1 MAGKYLPREDQGKH
15 RPRPNPDRR
24 PTGGTE
30 PVRRPPN
37 RGDSDRSR
45 PDQAAHHRT
54 DPAKRAANSRRNPPR
69 RRRNYGGP
77 LALLLVLIVLGG
89 VLLFAV
95 KSCTGPDQGVLGT
108 ENVQPPVD
116 STGTSQE
123 TENPQTQP
131 TVNPNEVV
139 ARATVL
145 NTGDILMHKPVI
157 NTGLSGGTYNF
168 DSIFT
173 YAKSY
178 ISGADYAVANLE
190 TTLAGLDN
198 GYSYSGYPTF
208 NCPDGIV
215 DGTRD
220 AGFDM
225 LLTANNHSYDT
236 SAVGLDRTVQII
248 REKGLATL
256 GTMASAD
263 EKKYNVTEINGIRLG
278 MVCYTYET
286 ADKDPDVPSLNTIP
300 LKPQS
305 IGKINSFDYDQ
316 LPKFYAALKQQIA
329 DMRKEGAEAIVV
341 YLHWGDEYQLKQ
353 NSKQEKIAQE
363 LCNLGVDVIVGGHP
377 HVVQPVDL
385 LTSKNDDSHKT
396 LVLYSMGNAVSNQ
409 RRNEMG
415 QIKAALDGYTEDGV
429 LFSFTFAKY
438 ADGTVALE
446 STQLIPTWVNL
457 RKGDRTAYHILP
469 LDKNIGDWKGTFQI
483 SDSVCKQAEESYNR
497 TMKIVGSGMEKA
509 QTYLAQ
515 AKLQREQASAAQLA
529 PAA

>member
-15 RPRPNPDRR
+15 RPRTNPDRR

-37 RGDSDRSR
+37 RVNPDRRNPS
-45 PDQAAHHRT
+45 QAAYNRA
-54 DPAKRAANSRRNPPR
+54 DPERRPANPRRNPPR
-69 RRRNYGGP
+69 RRRNCGGP

-89 VLLFAV
+89 ILLFVV
-95 KSCTGPDQGVLGT
+95 KSCTKPEQTPVGT
-108 ENVQPPVD
+108 ENVQPSAD
-116 STGTSQE
+116 STGTSQG
-123 TENPQTQP
+123 TENSQPQP
-131 TVNPNEVV
+131 TTNPNEVV

-157 NTGLSGGTYNF
+157 STGLSGSTYNF

-198 GYSYSGYPTF
+198 GYLYSGYPTF
-208 NCPDGIV
+208 NCPDAIV
-215 DGTRD
+215 DGARD

-236 SAVGLDRTVQII
+236 SAVGLDRTVQIV

-256 GTMASAD
+256 GTMTSVD
-263 EKKYNVTEINGIRLG
+263 EKKYNVTEVNGIRLG
-278 MVCYTYET
+278 MICYTYET
-286 ADKDPDVPSLNTIP
+286 ADKDPNVPSLNTIP

-305 IGKINSFDYDQ
+305 IGKINTFDYDQ
-316 LPKFYAALKQQIA
+316 LPKFYATLKQQIA
-329 DMRKEGAEAIVV
+329 DMRREGAEAIVV

-385 LTSKNDDSHKT
+385 LTAKTDDSHKT

-409 RRNEMG
+409 RRDQMG
-415 QIKAALDGYTEDGV
+415 QIQAALDGYTEDGV

-446 STQLIPTWVNL
+446 STQLIPTWVYL
-457 RKGDRTAYHILP
+457 RKQESTAYNILP
-469 LDKNIGDWKGTFQI
+469 LDKNIEDWKSTFKL

-497 TMKIVGSGMEKA
+497 TMKIVGPGMEKA
-509 QTYLAQ
+509 QNYLAQ
-515 AKLQREQASAAQLA
+515 AKLQREQASAAPLA